1 MEGCESAR
9 GCRESVGRGFRSVA
23 GAGVAL
29 LVGLSACTN
38 IPENTGMPLEFE
50 TAKRPAKASDY
61 PNWPFP
67 PGEIERELPELLAA
81 GADKPVSSERTA
93 QGISG
98 ALSIELLFSEGT
110 AKETVLRFK
119 WKELPSKT
127 LDEINNSPRRQL
139 AAYEFQKLF
148 LDPEDY
154 VVPTSG
160 IVCISVEKFEQ
171 ATGGKGRPTVPGSNC
186 VFGLLQLWLKN
197 VTPSK
202 DYYEEAR
209 FVSDPTYAYYLAN
222 FNLFTYLTDFGDAK
236 EGNFLI
242 SKEPDRRQIY
252 SVDNDIAFE
261 ALVRN
266 PFLGDWG
273 RIFVAALRRDS
284 IERLRRLRREDLDAL
299 GVVAQF
305 ERDEDGVFMHV
316 PLGDNLFPNKGVRI
330 TDGTVQ
336 LGLNTNEIN
345 KVWNRLQDLIAR
357 VDAGEIKL
365 F

>member
-1 MEGCESAR
+1 MERCDSVR
-9 GCRESVGRGFRSVA
+9 GCRASAGRVFRGVA
-23 GAGVAL
+23 SAGVAL
-29 LVGLSACTN
+29 LLGLSACKN
-38 IPENTGMPLEFE
+38 IPENTGMPLQFE
-50 TAKRPAKASDY
+50 TAERPAESSNY
-61 PNWPFP
+61 PNWPYP
-67 PGEIERELPELLAA
+67 PGEIERELPRLLEV

-98 ALSIELLFSEGT
+98 ALSIELLFFEGT
-110 AKETVLRFK
+110 AKERVVRFK
-119 WKELPSKT
+119 WKELPNKT

-160 IVCISVEKFEQ
+160 IVCIPLEKFEEG
-171 ATGGKGRPTVPGSNC
+171 TGRTGRPTMPDADC
-186 VFGLLQLWLKN
+186 VFGLLQLWLVN
-197 VTPSK
+197 VTPSE

-209 FVSDPTYAYYLAN
+209 FVSEPTYAYYLAN
-222 FNLFTYLTDFGDAK
+222 FNLYTYLADFGDAK

-261 ALVRN
+261 AFVRN
-266 PFLGDWG
+266 PFLGDWTK
-273 RIFVAALRRDS
+273 IFVAALRRDS
-284 IERLRRLRREDLDAL
+284 IERLRRVRREDLDAL

-305 ERDEDGVFMHV
+305 ERDENGIFKQV
-316 PLGDNLFPNKGVRI
+316 PRGDNLFPNKGVRI
-330 TDGTVQ
+330 SGDTVQ

-345 KVWNRLQDLIAR
+345 KVWQRMQDLFAR
-357 VDAGEIKL
+357 IDAGEIKL

>member
-1 MEGCESAR
+1 MEGCESVR
-9 GCRESVGRGFRSVA
+9 GSRESAEGVFR
-23 GAGVAL
+23 GVASLGIAL
-29 LVGLSACTN
+29 LLGLSACDT
-38 IPENTGMPLEFE
+38 IPENTGMPLQFE
-50 TAKRPAKASDY
+50 SAKRPAEASDY
-61 PNWPFP
+61 PNWPHP
-67 PGEIERELPELLAA
+67 PGELERELPKLLAA
-81 GADKPVSSERTA
+81 GEEKPVSAERTA

-98 ALSIELLFSEGT
+98 ALSIELLFFEGT
-110 AKETVLRFK
+110 AEETVIRFK
-119 WKELPSKT
+119 WKELPAKT

-160 IVCISVEKFEQ
+160 IICISLEKFEK
-171 ATGGKGRPTVPGSNC
+171 ATGGTGRPTVPESNC
-186 VFGLLQLWLKN
+186 VFGLLQLWLVN
-197 VTPSK
+197 VTPSA

-236 EGNFLI
+236 EGNYMI

-261 ALVRN
+261 AFVRN

-305 ERDEDGVFMHV
+305 ERDENGIFREVA
-316 PLGDNLFPNKGVRI
+316 PGNNLFPNKGVRL
-330 TDGTVQ
+330 TGDTVQ

-345 KVWNRLQDLIAR
+345 KVWNRLQDLIGR
-357 VDAGEIKL
+357 VDRGEILL